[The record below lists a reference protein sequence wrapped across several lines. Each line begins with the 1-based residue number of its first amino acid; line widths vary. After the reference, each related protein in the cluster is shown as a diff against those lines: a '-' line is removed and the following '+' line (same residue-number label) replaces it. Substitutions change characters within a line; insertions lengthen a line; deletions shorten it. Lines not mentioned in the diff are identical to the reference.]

1 MSHETRPD
9 RVMQRIETPNECDR
23 NTAWVSLHCYTTE
36 QIKAEIQRREDASTA
51 TKALAGLC
59 GSWEVAGVV
68 AARAGL
74 PRAQCVVGLFLLAR
88 DGKAQYRKAGSV
100 TVWRLVKA
108 LADRQDK
115 A

>member
-1 MSHETRPD
+1 MS
-9 RVMQRIETPNECDR
+9 DR

-36 QIKAEIQRREDASTA
+36 QIKAEIRRREDASTA
-51 TKALAGLC
+51 TKALAGLR

-88 DGKAQYRKAGSV
+88 DGLAQYRKTGGV
-100 TVWRLVKA
+100 TTWRRV
-108 LADRQDK
+108 R
-115 A
+115 